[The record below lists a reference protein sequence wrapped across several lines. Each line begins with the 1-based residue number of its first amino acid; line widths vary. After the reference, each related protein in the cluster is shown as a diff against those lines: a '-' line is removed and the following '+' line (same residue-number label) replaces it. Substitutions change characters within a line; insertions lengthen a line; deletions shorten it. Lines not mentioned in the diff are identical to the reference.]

1 MRHPSFN
8 AREAAPQL
16 AAQPGVVR
24 TLAANLQALL
34 MSLGQRG
41 LEPRAGEMCHR
52 FHRHESH
59 PQ

>member
-1 MRHPSFN
+1 
-8 AREAAPQL
+8 
-16 AAQPGVVR
+16 
-24 TLAANLQALL
+24 